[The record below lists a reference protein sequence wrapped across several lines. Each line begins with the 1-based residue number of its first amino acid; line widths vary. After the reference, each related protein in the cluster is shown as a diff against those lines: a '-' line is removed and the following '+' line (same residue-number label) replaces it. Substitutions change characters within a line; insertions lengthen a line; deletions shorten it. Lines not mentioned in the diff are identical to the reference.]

1 MTPPLYAT
9 FSRIGACLL
18 VAALC
23 GCSVLKGGSSRAS
36 LDAGAA
42 ADAADKAAPSVRAL
56 GKPAAPAKV
65 SAAAETGKVVQV
77 AAVAAQPK
85 PAVEDLPSPSAYVY
99 RLRPGDP
106 VVIFLRGIFPKDDQ
120 VEDVIDEQGYI
131 NLPYL
136 DAIKASDK
144 TTTQL
149 ESEIQRA
156 YITRQIYKNINVNVV
171 MPSQS
176 YFVRGEL
183 KAPGRYALVTGVKL
197 LQVIAGSGG
206 YTEFADRTRIKII
219 RGDKVLV
226 FNAKE
231 IEKAP
236 EQDVQIEPGDV
247 IVVERKIF

>member
-1 MTPPLYAT
+1 M
-9 FSRIGACLL
+9 GA
-18 VAALC
+18 
-23 GCSVLKGGSSRAS
+23 GG
-36 LDAGAA
+36 DAGASA
-42 ADAADKAAPSVRAL
+42 EAADKGTPSVRAL
-56 GKPAAPAKV
+56 GKPV
-65 SAAAETGKVVQV
+65 SQPKAEIKAAAASIEQAKPVSTEP
-77 AAVAAQPK
+77 AASPAQ
-85 PAVEDLPSPSAYVY
+85 SSYVY

-120 VEDVIDEQGYI
+120 VEDIIDEEGFI

-136 DAIKASDK
+136 DGIKAADK

-156 YITRQIYKNINVNVV
+156 YISRQIYKNVSVNVV

-183 KAPGRYALVTGVKL
+183 KSPGRYSLVTGVTL
-197 LQVIAGSGG
+197 LQVIAASGG

-226 FNAKE
+226 FNARE

-236 EQDVQIEPGDV
+236 ERDIQIEPGDV